1 MPELDETLNLK
12 NGDAAELLRE
22 LADSIEE
29 GEDLNLEGDGWRVF
43 QPFEDVIP
51 VRLYQDKESLEFMF
65 KLINPDS
72 NQKTQ

>member
-12 NGDAAELLRE
+12 KEDAAELLRE

-65 KLINPDS
+65 KLVNPDS